1 MPTILPEYMGYD
13 RTIAVFSPDGRLF
26 QVEYA
31 KEAVKKGTTSVGL
44 VFKDGVILATV
55 KQIMKLIVPDTL
67 EKLFKIDEHVG
78 SVAAGLL
85 ADARVLVN
93 QLMIRAQVNRIT
105 YEEPIDIW
113 SLAKA
118 LGDRMQL
125 STLYAGLRPFGVSFL
140 IGGVDSTGPHLIEAD
155 PSGML
160 YEWKAYAIGRGA
172 TLANKI
178 FRDKHKEDMD
188 EKAAIK
194 LVTNVIKKVEK
205 ITDLAKALEIAII
218 RKKDKKFE
226 TALFDL
232 SKGDLAVIKSV
243 CGWHLVFIGDKAG
256 RENTT
261 FENWLKKQKETA
273 WVLILYSK

>member
-1 MPTILPEYMGYD
+1 MATILPEYMGYD

-55 KQIMKLIVPDTL
+55 KQLMKLIIPSAI
-67 EKLFKIDEHVG
+67 EKLFQIDEHIGV
-78 SVAAGLL
+78 VAAGLL

-93 QLMIRAQVNRIT
+93 QLMIKAQVNRIT
-105 YEEPIDIW
+105 YEEPIDVW
-113 SLAKA
+113 SLART

-140 IGGVDSTGPHLIEAD
+140 IGGVDSTGSHLIEAD

-172 TLANKI
+172 NIANKI
-178 FRDKHKEDMD
+178 FNEKYKEGMD
-188 EKAAIK
+188 EKTALKFI
-194 LVTNVIKKVEK
+194 VDVIKKSEK
-205 ITDLAKALEIAII
+205 VGNLKEALEIAVI
-218 RKKDKKFE
+218 RERDKKFQRLTKE
-226 TALFDL
+226 QI
-232 SKGDLAVIKSV
+232 SKL
-243 CGWHLVFIGDKAG
+243 L
-256 RENTT
+256 
-261 FENWLKKQKETA
+261 
-273 WVLILYSK
+273 

>member
-1 MPTILPEYMGYD
+1 MPQILPEYMGYD

-44 VFKDGVILATV
+44 VFRDGVILGTV
-55 KQIMKLIVPDTL
+55 KQIMKLIVPGTI
-67 EKLFKIDEHVG
+67 EKLFEVDEHIG
-78 SVAAGLL
+78 AVAAGLL

-105 YEEPIDIW
+105 YEESIDVW
-113 SLAKA
+113 SLAKV

-140 IGGVDSTGPHLIEAD
+140 LGGVDSTGAHLIETD

-188 EKAAIK
+188 EKSALK
-194 LVTNVIKKVEK
+194 LVIDVIKKVEK
-205 ITDLAKALEIAII
+205 TPDLAKSLEIAII
-218 RKKDKKFE
+218 RKKDKKFKRLTE
-226 TALFDL
+226 EDIRKFL
-232 SKGDLAVIKSV
+232 
-243 CGWHLVFIGDKAG
+243 
-256 RENTT
+256 
-261 FENWLKKQKETA
+261 
-273 WVLILYSK
+273 

>member
-1 MPTILPEYMGYD
+1 MPDMLPEYMGYD

-44 VFKDGVILATV
+44 VFKDGVILGTV
-55 KQIMKLIVPDTL
+55 KQIAGLIVPNTI
-67 EKLFKIDEHVG
+67 EKLFKIDDHIG
-78 SVAAGLL
+78 AVAAGLL
-85 ADARVLVN
+85 ADARILVS
-93 QLMIRAQVNRIT
+93 QLMVKAQINRIT

-113 SLAKA
+113 SLARI

-140 IGGVDSTGPHLIEAD
+140 VGGLDPTDSHLIEVD

-178 FRDKHKEDMD
+178 FRDKHREDMD
-188 EKAAIK
+188 EKAALK
-194 LVTNVIKKVEK
+194 LVVDVIKKVEK
-205 ITDLAKALEIAII
+205 TPDMEKAIEIAII
-218 RKKDKKFE
+218 REKNKKFE
-226 TALFDL
+226 RLTEEQ
-232 SKGDLAVIKSV
+232 IKK
-243 CGWHLVFIGDKAG
+243 L
-256 RENTT
+256 
-261 FENWLKKQKETA
+261 L
-273 WVLILYSK
+273 